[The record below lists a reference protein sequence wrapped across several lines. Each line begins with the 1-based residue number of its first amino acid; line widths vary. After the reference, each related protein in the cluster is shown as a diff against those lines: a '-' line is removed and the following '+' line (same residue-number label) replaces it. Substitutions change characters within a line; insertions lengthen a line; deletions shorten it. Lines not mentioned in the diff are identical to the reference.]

1 MNLYDMS
8 HDFEKE
14 LDAFDELLNLEWEHS
29 PEGDYFITEDG
40 EYITPADYTEALEN
54 RFTALDAM
62 EQDVQK
68 KAVNVAA
75 FIANASAEIEA
86 MKQRERALSARRKS
100 KENTVQSLKRYLMN
114 CMEAASLKKIDSP
127 ELCISIRNNAESVE
141 ITDTEK
147 FIEWAQKTNH
157 DEMLKYSLPEIRKS
171 AIKPLLKSGENIP
184 YTALTRTQS
193 VIIK

>member
-86 MKQRERALSARRKS
+86 MEQRERALSARRKS

-147 FIEWAQKTNH
+147 FIEWAQKTDH
-157 DEMLKYSLPEIRKS
+157 DEMLKYSAPEIRKS

>member
-1 MNLYDMS
+1 MNLYAIS

-29 PEGDYFITEDG
+29 PDGDYFITEDG

-54 RFTALDAM
+54 RFTALDNM

-127 ELCISIRNNAESVE
+127 ELCISVRNNAESVS
-141 ITDTEK
+141 IPDEK
-147 FIEWAQKTNH
+147 AFINWAQEH
-157 DEMLKYSLPEIRKS
+157 DRDD
-171 AIKPLLKSGENIP
+171 LLKFAEPTINK
-184 YTALTRTQS
+184 TAVKNCLKDGAKLPFAGLLRTQS

>member
-1 MNLYDMS
+1 MNLYAIS

-29 PEGDYFITEDG
+29 PDGDYFITEDG

-75 FIANASAEIEA
+75 FIANTLTDIEN
-86 MKQRERALSARRKS
+86 MKQRENIIKARRKA
-100 KENTVQSLKRYLMN
+100 KENTVLSLKRYLQN

-127 ELCISIRNNAESVE
+127 ELCISVRNNAESVE
-141 ITDTEK
+141 VSEPLK
-147 FIEWAQKTNH
+147 FIRWAQDNNH
-157 DEMLKYSLPEIRKS
+157 EDLLKYATPEIRKS
-171 AIKPLLKSGENIP
+171 AIKPLLQNGENIP
-184 YTALTRTQS
+184 YTTLTRTKS

>member
-1 MNLYDMS
+1 MILYEMS

-29 PEGDYFITEDG
+29 PDGDYFITEDG

-54 RFTALDAM
+54 RFTALDNM

-75 FIANASAEIEA
+75 FIANTLTDIEN
-86 MKQRERALSARRKS
+86 MKQRENIIKARRKA
-100 KENTVQSLKRYLMN
+100 KENTVLSLKRYLQN

-147 FIEWAQKTNH
+147 FIEWAQRYDH
-157 DEMLKYSLPEIRKS
+157 DNLLKYSEPEIRKS
-171 AIKPLLKSGENIP
+171 AIKPLLQNGENIP
-184 YTALTRTQS
+184 YTTLTRTKS